1 MIRRLFVW
9 AKARWVMAEKKTVSR
24 LDSFNPGRWMTSPFI
39 RTAEGFLSG
48 RAIITSVGVF
58 TYLNADGSKT
68 RELRPPEEVFD
79 RDSLA
84 SMKMK
89 PVVNDHPDEKV
100 TDENVKKYQV
110 GSLGSNPSSTVQ
122 EHDWDGSYTDW
133 EKRTDGFHVAIDM
146 IVNNADA
153 INDVLNGKRALSMGY
168 ECEIE
173 MAPPGSVWCGMEY
186 DCIQRNIRYNHVA
199 IVDTARAGDA
209 ACIRLDSADAVLLID
224 QNHHTYQE
232 DKTMKKIRIDGVD
245 YDGDE
250 RLIQFYQEQ
259 KSRADSAEK
268 ALETAKADQKSALS
282 TLEAE
287 RDTYKERA
295 DKAEKDLKEAKALA
309 ADPKRIDEAV
319 KAKVILMGAADQ
331 AGVEV
336 KDGMSDIEIKKAVVL
351 AKFPSAKLDGKDDVY
366 ITARFDAA
374 LEALE
379 GEADAGIREVTADS
393 SLNAG
398 SEDRNDVDSAYKNMW
413 KRMFGKKD
421 NKGDK

>member
-1 MIRRLFVW
+1 MIRGLFVW
-9 AKARWVMAEKKTVSR
+9 AKTRWVMAEKRTVSR
-24 LDSFNPGRWMTSPFI
+24 LDSFNPGRWMTAPFT
-39 RTAEGFLSG
+39 RTAEGFLAG
-48 RAIITSVGVF
+48 RAIVTSVGVF
-58 TYLNADGSKT
+58 TYLDADGSKT

-79 RDSLA
+79 RESLIT
-84 SMKMK
+84 MKLK

-100 TDENVKKYQV
+100 TDENVQKYQV

-122 EHDWDGSYTDW
+122 ERNWDGYTDL
-133 EKRTDGFHVAIDM
+133 EKLTDGFHVAIDM

-153 INDVLNGKRALSMGY
+153 ITEVLNGKRALSMGY

-173 MAPPGSVWCGMEY
+173 TAPPGSVWCGMEY

-199 IVDTARAGDA
+199 IVDAARAGDA

-224 QNHHTYQE
+224 QDHHTYQE

-268 ALETAKADQKSALS
+268 ALETAKTDHKSAFS
-282 TLEAE
+282 ALEAD
-287 RDTYKERA
+287 RDTYKDRA
-295 DKAEKDLKEAKALA
+295 DKAEKELKEAKALA
-309 ADPKRIDEAV
+309 ADPKRLDEAV

-351 AKFPSAKLDGKDDVY
+351 AKFPSAKLDGKDEVY
-366 ITARFDAA
+366 IQARFDAA
-374 LEALE
+374 LEAL
-379 GEADAGIREVTADS
+379 GDEADAGTREVTADS

-398 SEDRNDVDSAYKNMW
+398 SEDRNDADSAYKNMW